1 MFTESYPELNKNSI
15 DNTLRFAKITME
27 SAERLVKL
35 QLEAAKQAVEEN
47 AKNVKSLSEVKDF
60 QEVIALRGKLAESGV
75 EKALN
80 FSRSVYEVA
89 SQAQAELGKLFEE
102 SLSAYTKDMVNVIE
116 KTTKSVPAVRAGSRC
131 AQIHGCGNPSRD

>member
-1 MFTESYPELNKNSI
+1 M
-15 DNTLRFAKITME
+15 
-27 SAERLVKL
+27 
-35 QLEAAKQAVEEN
+35 
-47 AKNVKSLSEVKDF
+47 
-60 QEVIALRGKLAESGV
+60 RGKLAESGV